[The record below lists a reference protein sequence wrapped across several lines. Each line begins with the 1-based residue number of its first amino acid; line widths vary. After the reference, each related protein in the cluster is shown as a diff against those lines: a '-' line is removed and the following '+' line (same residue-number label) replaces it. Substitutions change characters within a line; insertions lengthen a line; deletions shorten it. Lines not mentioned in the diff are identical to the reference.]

1 MKLPLCLG
9 IAAAV
14 FAHAIVLLFGGIFFL
29 DDKDGH
35 ASIQAVDLLSELEAE
50 EEEEKSKD
58 EPQEPEPQDAEELE
72 TPTEEPPDA
81 AEILRNL
88 EAPPTLDSAPALE
101 AASLSAIEAALN
113 GQTGN
118 GDFADALSLASG
130 GRIGGTGTG
139 ALAEDKVEEA
149 FSLAEL
155 DQPPRAV
162 YRESPTYPSELRGKK
177 IEGTVSVQF
186 EVDVNGKV
194 TKARAAKSSHAAFEA
209 PALSAVKKW
218 KFEPGIRAGQRVL
231 SKLSCSIRFPAN

>member
-9 IAAAV
+9 VAAAV
-14 FAHAIVLLFGGIFFL
+14 LVHAAVLLFGGIFFL
-29 DDKDGH
+29 DDEIDH
-35 ASIQAVDLLSELEAE
+35 ASIQAVDLLSELESRE
-50 EEEEKSKD
+50 EEADEK
-58 EPQEPEPQDAEELE
+58 EPEVQDPQDADELE

-113 GQTGN
+113 GQTGG
-118 GDFADALSLASG
+118 GDFAETLSLASG

-186 EVDVNGKV
+186 EVDINGKV
-194 TKARAAKSSHAAFEA
+194 TKARVAKSSHAAFEA